1 MYLLDFSQ
9 VIFAGQCYTKLNHW
23 VLHRG
28 WPKMD
33 FTISAVKWNSQ
44 KINFLFLPKNKQKRS
59 TIFSRKW
66 KKANIFH
73 TELSGTAWLMQSA
86 VIYLCRLI
94 TNLYTCEEKQQANV
108 SPSAS
113 SWIAMSTCHGPDR
126 QCQVQSGW
134 TRGLQLTKLRGP
146 PCISWVK
153 ALTVFGY
160 FTAIFLRKNKINWK
174 RASSRP

>member
-1 MYLLDFSQ
+1 VYLLDFSQ

-94 TNLYTCEEKQQANV
+94 TNLIHVKRSNRRMWVHLLHPGLRCRPVTVQTA
-108 SPSAS
+108 SAKFRVVEHVDC
-113 SWIAMSTCHGPDR
+113 SWLNYEALHASAELKHSLFSVI
-126 QCQVQSGW
+126 
-134 TRGLQLTKLRGP
+134 LRP
-146 PCISWVK
+146 
-153 ALTVFGY
+153 Y
-160 FTAIFLRKNKINWK
+160 FYGKIK
-174 RASSRP
+174 